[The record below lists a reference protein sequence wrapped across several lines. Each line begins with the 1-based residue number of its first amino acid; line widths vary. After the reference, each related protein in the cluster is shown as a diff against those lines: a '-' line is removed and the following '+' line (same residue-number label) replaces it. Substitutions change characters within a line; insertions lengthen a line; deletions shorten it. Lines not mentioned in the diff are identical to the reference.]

1 MFDLINYE
9 NQIKIDDSYFRF
21 RLDKNVYIPIK
32 NVLGYSLIEMTSYQ
46 IEFEKFTLNNYGLY
60 QDLFN
65 KYDY

>member
-32 NVLGYSLIEMTSYQ
+32 NVLGYSLLEMTSYQ

>member
-21 RLDKNVYIPIK
+21 RLDKNIYIPIK
-32 NVLGYSLIEMTSYQ
+32 NVLGYSLLEMTSYQ
-46 IEFEKFTLNNYGLY
+46 IEFEKFTSNNYGLY